1 MELCSGW
8 KKRVSSGQLPLP
20 TQIPGPEPALPCTA
34 RAGCQCSLPCLKFYF
49 QTTDFSAFCSLGLAA
64 SISKWE
70 CCSQVSCGLRMY
82 PIFYWWVTRWQ
93 NALKVTPCAYLNY
106 SLPRSH
112 ALPSTNL
119 EDQVAIPRWASGCPN
134 QLHDFCFAFCKEQ
147 AGLRSSALLFG
158 SDCFHSQSPH
168 HTLAWPLWWNW
179 HYQSNMS
186 KRF

>member
-20 TQIPGPEPALPCTA
+20 TQIPGPEPALPGTA
-34 RAGCQCSLPCLKFYF
+34 RAGCQRSLPCLKFYF
-49 QTTDFSAFCSLGLAA
+49 QTTDFSAFCSLGLA
-64 SISKWE
+64 STSKWE
-70 CCSQVSCGLRMY
+70 CRSQISCGLRMY
-82 PIFYWWVTRWQ
+82 PILYWWVTRWQ

-119 EDQVAIPRWASGCPN
+119 EDQVAIPRWASGCPS

-147 AGLRSSALLFG
+147 AGLRSGALVWKRLL
-158 SDCFHSQSPH
+158 SLTISSS
-168 HTLAWPLWWNW
+168 HTSLAPLMAR